1 MWVGDCS
8 LDVAARVS
16 YQGAVRRVKA
26 ICAVVCVCLIAACGG
41 AEDTA
46 SAAAVSTRDVPVFE
60 GGVVKFSQRFAERVG
75 YRTEEVSPQP
85 IVPVLH
91 VTGLLEFDERRL
103 AAVGSR
109 IAGRVSEVHVVDGA
123 EIEPGEVLASLESA
137 ELGEAQAEIFAI
149 RARAQAAT
157 SNVSRK
163 KQLVSEGIASL
174 RSAEVASQEA
184 DVADAELMAA
194 RHRVQAL
201 VGNEDGLRAKNSR
214 LGLLSLR
221 APIGGRI
228 VGVHVF
234 RGQAVEPSH
243 TAFTIADPSQLW
255 VRLAVFE
262 GELKNLR
269 EGDEVEIES
278 QADPS
283 VRLSGAVAFISPTLD
298 PSTMAAEVR
307 VVVPNPDGK
316 LRAGQAVNAHILTA
330 ADRRTALSVPRQAL
344 VQVDGQPTIFVETG
358 ERQVA
363 PRPVTLGVQGM
374 KRVEI
379 VSGLELGERVVV
391 DGVFAIKSELFR

>member
-1 MWVGDCS
+1 MTPPRRTSAPPPRATARLAWVTLLVPS
-8 LDVAARVS
+8 LF
-16 YQGAVRRVKA
+16 
-26 ICAVVCVCLIAACGG
+26 LACGSP
-41 AEDTA
+41 EDTA
-46 SAAAVSTRDVPVFE
+46 AAAAAGTPARDVPRFE
-60 GGVVKFSQRFAERVG
+60 NGVVAFSDRFAERIN
-75 YRTEEVSPQP
+75 YRVEEAGPQP

-91 VTGLLEFDERRL
+91 VTGVLEFDERRL

-109 IAGRVSEVHVVDGA
+109 ISGRVTDVHVVDGA
-123 EIEPGEVLASLESA
+123 EIEAGDVLASLESA
-137 ELGEAQAEIFAI
+137 ELGEAQAEIYAI

-157 SNVSRK
+157 ANESRK
-163 KQLVSEGIASL
+163 KQLAREGIASQ
-174 RSAEVASQEA
+174 RSAEVAAQEA

-201 VGNEDGLRAKNSR
+201 IGNEDVKAKIAR
-214 LGLLSLR
+214 LGLLPLR

-278 QADPS
+278 QADPT
-283 VRLSGAVAFISPTLD
+283 VRLSGAVTYVSPSLD
-298 PSTMAAEVR
+298 AHTMAAEVR

-316 LRAGQAVNAHILTA
+316 LRAGQAVNAHILTS
-330 ADRRTALSVPRQAL
+330 ADRRTALSVPRGAV
-344 VQVDGQPTIFVETG
+344 VQVDGQPTIFVEVG
-358 ERQVA
+358 DRQVV
-363 PRPVTLGVQGM
+363 PRPVDLGVRGM

-379 VSGLELGERVVV
+379 LRGLDPGEKVVV